1 MLWSNGYSEYITTQ
15 KYIEWVFHRLSISF
29 FLSFCISGFVVGV
42 LCALLFSITL
52 FKMRKTNEMYMHM
65 DSLKRE
71 NNWDEF
77 EWNRQ
82 KYWQKVK
89 KKRKLHKRKQI
100 HVYALNWIVIVASSK
115 HWSHKIKKY
124 LCVHMPAYPE
134 WKQQIK
140 PKYIYLGVYTKQGI
154 ARWVLVIMPWQYFL
168 IAGCLVEIC
177 RSNRL
182 QQICCQRFMLHSSRR
197 RNKNVILCFILD
209 SFKRK
214 KKNFILYCAFNF
226 PV

>member
-71 NNWDEF
+71 NNWVEF

-89 KKRKLHKRKQI
+89 KNENCTKESKFMCMLLIESSLSQAASTGHIKLK
-100 HVYALNWIVIVASSK
+100 N
-115 HWSHKIKKY
+115 
-124 LCVHMPAYPE
+124 
-134 WKQQIK
+134 
-140 PKYIYLGVYTKQGI
+140 
-154 ARWVLVIMPWQYFL
+154 
-168 IAGCLVEIC
+168 IC
-177 RSNRL
+177 AC
-182 QQICCQRFMLHSSRR
+182 ICQHIQSEN
-197 RNKNVILCFILD
+197 NK
-209 SFKRK
+209 
-214 KKNFILYCAFNF
+214 
-226 PV
+226 